1 VLQETRIAV
10 KPDIVL
16 ERSIRDSV
24 DTIREELKE
33 FGDERRYGTSLRVI
47 ETQAKLV
54 AGIARELICREE
66 ARKEREAA

>member
-1 VLQETRIAV
+1 MLQETRIAV